1 MSKKRFKN
9 QNVLNGPTNLTLKLP
24 EKKIGDIKDP
34 SRSPNWN
41 NITQLFSNFIVN
53 LSKLFQTGDEFVRAN
68 CPEIVKG
75 VEKLANLVK
84 SLL

>member
-1 MSKKRFKN
+1 MSKKSFIN
-9 QNVLNGPTNLTLKLP
+9 QNVLNGPTILALKLS
-24 EKKIGDIKDP
+24 EKKVGDIKDP

-41 NITQLFSNFIVN
+41 NITQLFSNFIVI
-53 LSKLFQTGDEFVRAN
+53 LLKIFQTGEEFVRAN

-75 VEKLANLVK
+75 VEKLAILVK